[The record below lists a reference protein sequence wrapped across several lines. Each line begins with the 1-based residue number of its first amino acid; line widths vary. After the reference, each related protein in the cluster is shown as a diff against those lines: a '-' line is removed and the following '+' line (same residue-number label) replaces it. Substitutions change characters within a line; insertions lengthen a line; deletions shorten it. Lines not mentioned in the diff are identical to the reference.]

1 MPDKILIPLDG
12 SPESESALDYA
23 RMLAPKLDASLEL
36 LRCFEPPAVVYG
48 LPELGNLGQE
58 VLADFRLQQLV
69 LEYLEAKL
77 KELGDLPSEARS
89 ECGDP
94 ASTIIARGKQA
105 DMILMARQGRG
116 MTGRWMMGGVAGKV
130 IRSSDTPMLVVPG
143 PFAQP
148 PKLETIMVCLD
159 GSEIAERVL
168 KKALELA
175 ARVDAKLILYRFV
188 FMVYDAVVMELEL
201 EEAKRY
207 LQDKERMHPDLVKGT
222 VVRRS
227 GGRSDIVEYATELQ
241 ADLIVLGSHGNR
253 GLVRWLLGSVAEDTV
268 HHAQVP
274 VLVIR

>member
-1 MPDKILIPLDG
+1 
-12 SPESESALDYA
+12 
-23 RMLAPKLDASLEL
+23 
-36 LRCFEPPAVVYG
+36 
-48 LPELGNLGQE
+48 
-58 VLADFRLQQLV
+58 
-69 LEYLEAKL
+69 
-77 KELGDLPSEARS
+77 
-89 ECGDP
+89 
-94 ASTIIARGKQA
+94 
-105 DMILMARQGRG
+105 MILMARQGRG